1 MPRPLGAARKLIA
14 AFPDHARSPI
24 PALPSSTLFRDKI
37 EPTQD
42 LTAAIGDTGGQ
53 KSRAFV
59 RA

>member
-1 MPRPLGAARKLIA
+1 
-14 AFPDHARSPI
+14 
-24 PALPSSTLFRDKI
+24 LFRDKI

-42 LTAAIGDTGGQ
+42 LTAAIGDIGGQ

>member
-1 MPRPLGAARKLIA
+1 
-14 AFPDHARSPI
+14 
-24 PALPSSTLFRDKI
+24 LFRDKI